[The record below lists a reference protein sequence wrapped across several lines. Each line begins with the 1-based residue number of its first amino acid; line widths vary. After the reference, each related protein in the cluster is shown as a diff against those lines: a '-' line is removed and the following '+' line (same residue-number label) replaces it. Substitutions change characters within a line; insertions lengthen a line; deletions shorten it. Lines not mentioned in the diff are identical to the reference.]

1 MFDCPDLRT
10 FCTINDDIRGVRTQ
24 GEELCFLVCCHC
36 RCSAMAFEGFMPDV
50 DGWAVAKRLA
60 RTRFERRP
68 KKRVCIHIRVG
79 SFQKD
84 ASVLPTCRLH
94 HEKAT
99 TAVAREGYMPPPAG
113 ASTRR
118 HPSSFRL
125 SKSAVVRRPCLN
137 LGLPRSKIPPHP
149 QNPQIRS
156 VARTAQLKTTHN

>member
-99 TAVAREGYMPPPAG
+99 MYPSRATAHAAAG
-113 ASTRR
+113 G
-118 HPSSFRL
+118 RL
-125 SKSAVVRRPCLN
+125 
-137 LGLPRSKIPPHP
+137 
-149 QNPQIRS
+149 NP
-156 VARTAQLKTTHN
+156 